1 MVEKHGK
8 RGRVYETGVNEKWQT
23 RQGKQY
29 RGKQHKVNKTK

>member
-23 RQGKQY
+23 RQGKQA
-29 RGKQHKVNKTK
+29 RVNNTEVNNTR